1 MEEQVKE
8 MLKQKADFEK
18 EVLNKY
24 YILEKDG
31 SCWLTSAYSRHTVI
45 QSVKRGLVF
54 KTEDDAI
61 KYDKKRRLIK
71 DMEDWANIYNDGWHP
86 NWCNVHQDKYCV
98 ELTTSTGHFY
108 IARRNAI
115 NHIGLLPCFKTHQI
129 AVEFIAKFGMSIKMN
144 LLD

>member
-1 MEEQVKE
+1 M
-8 MLKQKADFEK
+8 
-18 EVLNKY
+18 
-24 YILEKDG
+24 
-31 SCWLTSAYSRHTVI
+31 TSAYGRGTVI

-54 KTEDDAI
+54 KTEDAAI

-71 DMEDWANIYNDGWHP
+71 DMEDWAAIYNDGWRP

-129 AVEFIAKFGMSIKMN
+129 AAEFIAKFGMLIQME

>member
-1 MEEQVKE
+1 
-8 MLKQKADFEK
+8 
-18 EVLNKY
+18 
-24 YILEKDG
+24 
-31 SCWLTSAYSRHTVI
+31 
-45 QSVKRGLVF
+45 
-54 KTEDDAI
+54 
-61 KYDKKRRLIK
+61 
-71 DMEDWANIYNDGWHP
+71 MEDWAAIYNDGWRP

-129 AVEFIAKFGMSIKMN
+129 AAEFIAKFGMLIKMN